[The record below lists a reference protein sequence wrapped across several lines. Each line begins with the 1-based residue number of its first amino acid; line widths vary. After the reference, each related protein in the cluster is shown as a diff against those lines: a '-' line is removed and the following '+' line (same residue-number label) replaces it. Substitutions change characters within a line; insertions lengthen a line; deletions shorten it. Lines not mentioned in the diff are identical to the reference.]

1 VKVFSYSAYVYNPA
15 ALRWGGMSSL
25 SFDSLFSGETR
36 DRNGEASQAG
46 PAINAKGTPGQRNAE
61 PRPGAPPARTLT
73 EASPWVLSPTRRS
86 LDFAVALTALVVL
99 APLLLLAAVLVRL
112 GSRGPVFFR
121 QRRMGRSGREFT
133 LYKFRSMTPAS
144 GRGASITV
152 AGDARITP
160 VGAFLRRF
168 KLDEIPQFWNVL
180 RGEMC
185 LVGPRPKLPHHEA
198 LYMDGRPGITGVAT
212 LAFRREEE
220 FLAGIPAH
228 ELEAFYELF
237 VKPAKAQMDLDYM
250 RIASFASDF
259 AVLGRTVAS
268 CLFGADDSLTAPA
281 EIIAQHAARTTMPST
296 SGRIPAMP
304 RSVARENPVNA
315 VGLSPE
321 M

>member
-1 VKVFSYSAYVYNPA
+1 
-15 ALRWGGMSSL
+15 MSSL
-25 SFDSLFSGETR
+25 SFDDLFPAEAR
-36 DRNGEASQAG
+36 NRNGDTSHAVSVTQ
-46 PAINAKGTPGQRNAE
+46 AKGVPDPRMAE
-61 PRPGAPPARTLT
+61 PRPAPLQARTLT
-73 EASPWVLSPTRRS
+73 EASPWVLSLTRRC
-86 LDFAVALTALVVL
+86 LDFSVALIALIVL
-99 APLLLLAAVLVRL
+99 SPLLLLAAMLVGV

-121 QRRMGRSGREFT
+121 QRRMGRHGREFT
-133 LYKFRSMTPAS
+133 LYKFRSMMPAIAH
-144 GRGASITV
+144 GVPITV

-180 RGEMC
+180 RGDMC

-198 LYMDGRPGITGVAT
+198 LHLDCRPGITGVAT

-250 RIASFASDF
+250 RKATFASDL
-259 AVLGRTVAS
+259 AVLGNTVAS
-268 CLFGADDSLTAPA
+268 CLLGADESLSTPA
-281 EIIAQHAARTTMPST
+281 EVIAKHAAWRVSAEKQGPVAVTP
-296 SGRIPAMP
+296 RIT
-304 RSVARENPVNA
+304 RENPVTT
-315 VGLSPE
+315 VSFSPE